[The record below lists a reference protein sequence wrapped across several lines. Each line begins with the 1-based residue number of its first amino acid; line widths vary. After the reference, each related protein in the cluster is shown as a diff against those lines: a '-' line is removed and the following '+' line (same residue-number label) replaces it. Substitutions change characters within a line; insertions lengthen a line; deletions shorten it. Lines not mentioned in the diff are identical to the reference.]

1 MKKGPLSNKEK
12 QYIEKNYKSKTTE
25 QMAVKMKRSEHMVDK
40 FIKTLSF
47 ANVLDEPKNEEVV
60 ATPEV
65 KGPKSGDLFARKEDR
80 GVTIMTEAASIAG
93 DESKSK
99 VEPPKR
105 YHKFIHKI
113 KG

>member
-47 ANVLDEPKNEEVV
+47 TNVLDEPKNEEVV

-65 KGPKSGDLFARKEDR
+65 KGPKPGDLFARKEDR

-99 VEPPKR
+99 AQPPKR